1 VGPVTLKQPDAAEGL
16 SVISG
21 RIGMPRIGA
30 WTADLWVA
38 SSTVVTGPVDLQVS
52 PGLTLRGTV
61 ARAGVHET
69 LLHVRIV
76 GGANGLRSFVTP
88 KHYTA
93 PTLRVVL
100 KDLLADVGETLSST
114 VSPTLLNTQFQHW
127 TTLRMPAARAIRCV
141 LERAASGISWRHLPD
156 GTFWIGSET
165 WPESAVNY
173 ADLDAMPEDDV
184 LRLILDAP
192 ELLPGTA
199 IAGRRL
205 DAIDYEL
212 RAGGLITTA
221 WLASSD
227 PMAQPFDRLK
237 GAFTAL
243 AGPVPT
249 ALYQNLY
256 RARVLKQ
263 HANLKRLDLQADA
276 VEIPPLSNIPLRI
289 GVPGLD
295 ATLAPG
301 HSLLLGWEN
310 GQPDRPYASLWEPG
324 TLGTTPLKLTYYG
337 NFIELGGVTTPIVDG
352 VVTGQGSDPYTGM
365 PYWMLGNSSAVV
377 GAKK

>member
-114 VSPTLLNTQFQHW
+114 VSASLLNTQFPHW
-127 TTLRMPAARAIRCV
+127 TTMQMPAARALRCL
-141 LERAASGISWRHLPD
+141 LERAGSDIAWRHLPD
-156 GTFWIGSET
+156 GTLWIGSET
-165 WPESAVNY
+165 WPESSVSY
-173 ADLDAMPEDDV
+173 AELDARPEDA
-184 LRLILDAP
+184 LLHLILDAP

-199 IAGRRL
+199 ITGRRL
-205 DAIDYEL
+205 DTLEYEF
-212 RAGGLITTA
+212 GGSGLMTTA
-221 WLASSD
+221 WLAPEATAAARSSS
-227 PMAQPFDRLK
+227 P
-237 GAFTAL
+237 
-243 AGPVPT
+243 
-249 ALYQNLY
+249 
-256 RARVLKQ
+256 
-263 HANLKRLDLQADA
+263 
-276 VEIPPLSNIPLRI
+276 
-289 GVPGLD
+289 
-295 ATLAPG
+295 
-301 HSLLLGWEN
+301 
-310 GQPDRPYASLWEPG
+310 
-324 TLGTTPLKLTYYG
+324 
-337 NFIELGGVTTPIVDG
+337 
-352 VVTGQGSDPYTGM
+352 
-365 PYWMLGNSSAVV
+365 
-377 GAKK
+377 